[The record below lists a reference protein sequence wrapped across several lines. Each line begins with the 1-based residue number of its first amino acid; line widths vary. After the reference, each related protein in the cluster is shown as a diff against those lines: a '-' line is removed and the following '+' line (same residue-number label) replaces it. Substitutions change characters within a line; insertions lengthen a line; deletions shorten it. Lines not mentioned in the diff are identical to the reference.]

1 MSISDTSASTAKMR
15 AQIFRRMTPAEKV
28 AIVAQMS
35 EEAREL
41 ARVGI
46 RLRHS
51 DYSPDEVEHAL
62 HRLLVGDAV
71 ADKAWPDFTHLR
83 P

>member
-1 MSISDTSASTAKMR
+1 MSISDSSASTAQMR
-15 AQIFRRMTPAEKV
+15 AEIFRRMTPAEKA
-28 AIVAQMS
+28 AIVEQMS

-46 RLRHS
+46 RLRHP
-51 DYSPDEVEHAL
+51 DYSSNEVEHAL
-62 HRLLVGDAV
+62 HRLLVGDAL
-71 ADKAWPDFTHLR
+71 ADKAWPDFVHLR

>member
-15 AQIFRRMTPAEKV
+15 AAIFRRMTPAEKV
-28 AIVAQMS
+28 AIVEQMS

-62 HRLLVGDAV
+62 HWLLVGNAL
-71 ADKAWPDFTHLR
+71 ADKAWPDFAHLR